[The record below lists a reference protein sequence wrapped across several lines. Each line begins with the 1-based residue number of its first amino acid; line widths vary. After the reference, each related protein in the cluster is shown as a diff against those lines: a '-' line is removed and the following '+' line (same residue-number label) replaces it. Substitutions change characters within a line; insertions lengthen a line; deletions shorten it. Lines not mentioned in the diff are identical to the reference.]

1 MDEDLFGTLRP
12 RNLPHDLQSWNLED
26 LTAYIA
32 NLTAEIGR
40 VEAKIKEKEAV
51 GNAAA
56 SLFKS

>member
-1 MDEDLFGTLRP
+1 MDEDAFGALRP

-26 LTAYIA
+26 LTDYISQ
-32 NLTAEIGR
+32 LQAEISR
-40 VEAKIKEKEAV
+40 VEEKIEEKKAV